1 MPFERPTLS
10 DLVVRIRADFRGR
23 LGIIG
28 ALVRRAM
35 ADVFAAV
42 WAGVAHGMHGHLE
55 WLSEQLFADTA
66 ERQYLLSIAAMYG
79 ITPTAATYAIGTVI
93 ATGVNGSLIPSGT
106 ILVRDDGFTYATT
119 ADATIASGTAAVA
132 VQAVNAGE
140 EGNLDAAEV
149 LTFQSPVG
157 GVDAI
162 VTVDSGGLEGGF
174 DEEDTEGVRER
185 LLLRLQQPPEGGAA
199 HDYIAWALAVPG
211 VTRVW
216 VYPNEDGLGTVT
228 VRFVMDGEVDIFPDA
243 PQVAA
248 VQTALDEQRPI
259 TAEVTAEAPTPLT
272 VNFTIEIEPNTAAV
286 QDAVEAE
293 LIDLLLREGAPG
305 DGAGLGTILL
315 SKINTAVGVA
325 DGVEDYTITIP
336 AADVVPTLGQLAVMG
351 TITWV

>member
-10 DLVVRIRADFRGR
+10 DLVTRIRADFRSR
-23 LGIIG
+23 LGIVG

-35 ADVFAAV
+35 ADIFAAV

-79 ITPTAATYAIGTVI
+79 ITPTAATYAVGSVT
-93 ATGVNGSLIPSGT
+93 ATGVNGSLIPAGT
-106 ILVRDDGFTYATT
+106 ILVRDDGFTYVTT
-119 ADATIASGTAAVA
+119 ADATIAGGVATVA
-132 VQAVNAGE
+132 VQASTAGE
-140 EGNLDAAEV
+140 EGNLEEAET
-149 LTFQSPVG
+149 LTFQSPII

-162 VTVDSGGLEGGF
+162 VTADTGGIQGGF

-185 LLLRLQQPPEGGAA
+185 LILRLQQPPEGGAE
-199 HDYIAWALAVPG
+199 HDYIAWSLAVPG

-228 VRFVMDGEVDIFPDA
+228 VRFVMDDEVDIFPSGG
-243 PQVAA
+243 QVAA
-248 VQTALDEQRPI
+248 VQDALDEQRPI

-272 VNFTIEIEPNTAAV
+272 VNFTIEIEPNTTTV
-286 QDAVEAE
+286 QDAIEAE
-293 LIDLLLREGAPG
+293 LTDLLLREGAPG

-325 DGVEDYTITIP
+325 DGVEDYTVTVP
-336 AADVVPTLGQLAVMG
+336 AADVVPALGQLAVMG